1 MGLSRWMFVASPAP
15 GVLGSKLTVSRCFV
29 FMGFVFSLL
38 WPASQPNVGLQAYR
52 PLLYMMVPGEGSI
65 GQAFFVKERRQP
77 GMSLVP
83 ARATPPRGRRLPG
96 RGQSPGFLVAGGG
109 FVGVVDEVTPR
120 GSGGIG
126 WLAFVPGSSQTGA
139 PPTEAW
145 PRPAGSWNHSSAGA
159 LSASSA
165 ACMNSC
171 HAGAATKM
179 PSEPVVSGVELGLPN
194 QKADARLGV

>member
-38 WPASQPNVGLQAYR
+38 
-52 PLLYMMVPGEGSI
+52 

-139 PPTEAW
+139 PPT
-145 PRPAGSWNHSSAGA
+145 
-159 LSASSA
+159 
-165 ACMNSC
+165 
-171 HAGAATKM
+171 
-179 PSEPVVSGVELGLPN
+179 
-194 QKADARLGV
+194 